1 MKRLTHDL
9 PRALVN
15 SQRVHTC
22 DNVTKMGAG
31 PEMTFSRRRAHSYRS
46 ALIGFPTWNPS
57 ESDQFMR
64 RRFFHQLT
72 RMWTTHGIGNSQ
84 SRDTRALL
92 GTVRESLAHLGQMNG
107 LGVIHPSAPQL
118 PTTPFLG
125 HLDGLPTTQGSAR
138 ASVGNAY
145 AVLRFPLHAEF
156 LSSRRSAGP
165 SFLVLKSDSGGVC
178 KVRD

>member
-1 MKRLTHDL
+1 
-9 PRALVN
+9 
-15 SQRVHTC
+15 
-22 DNVTKMGAG
+22 
-31 PEMTFSRRRAHSYRS
+31 

-84 SRDTRALL
+84 SRDARALL

-118 PTTPFLG
+118 PTTPFERSRKAG
-125 HLDGLPTTQGSAR
+125 G
-138 ASVGNAY
+138 
-145 AVLRFPLHAEF
+145 RF
-156 LSSRRSAGP
+156 R
-165 SFLVLKSDSGGVC
+165 
-178 KVRD
+178 VRDFSSNGVRR